1 MKGYLV
7 LEDGSVFVGEGFGAV
22 AAVPGEVVFNTGMTG
37 YQEVLTD
44 ASYFG
49 QIVSMTYPLIGN
61 YGINPADFESRA
73 PWVRGFIVKELCD
86 QPSHWQAV
94 KSLSAYL
101 AENGI
106 PGLAGID
113 TRALT
118 RHLRNAGTMRGVIA
132 TTLSDAPPAPE
143 QIAAWVA
150 QAQNFVVKDHVKQ
163 VTTAQPYRVFG
174 DGHRVVVIDYGAK
187 ENILRCLTARDCDL
201 IVVPATTSARDI
213 LDMEPDGVMLT
224 NGPGD
229 PTDLPEAVETLK
241 DLITYGE
248 LPIFGICLGHQM
260 LSLALGGKTFKLKYG
275 HRGANHPVKDYLTN
289 RVYITS
295 QNHGYAVDDSS
306 LNPLEIV
313 VTHRNLNDGTVE
325 GFMHLQKPVFS
336 VQYHPEAAPGPEE
349 SRYLFDRFISLMD
362 ARVPQKL
369 LA

>member
-1 MKGYLV
+1 MQGYLV
-7 LEDGSVFVGEGFGAV
+7 LEDGSVFVGEGFGAIGAV
-22 AAVPGEVVFNTGMTG
+22 AGEVVFNTGMTG

-44 ASYFG
+44 ASYYG
-49 QIVSMTYPLIGN
+49 QIVTMTYPLIGN

-73 PWVRGFIVKELCD
+73 PWIKGFIVKELCD

-118 RHLRNAGTMRGVIA
+118 RHLRTAGTMRGVIA
-132 TTLSDAPPAPE
+132 TTAEAASPE

-150 QAQNFVVKDHVKQ
+150 EAKAFECHDHVKQ
-163 VTTAQPYRVFG
+163 VTTPQPYRIFG
-174 DGHRVVVIDYGAK
+174 GGHRVVVIDYGAK
-187 ENILRCLTARDCDL
+187 ENIMRCLTDRDCDL
-201 IVVPATTSARDI
+201 VIAPATATFREI
-213 LDMEPDGVMLT
+213 LDMEPDGIMLT

-229 PTDLPEAVETLK
+229 PTDLPEGIETVRQLVELGTIPL
-241 DLITYGE
+241 
-248 LPIFGICLGHQM
+248 FGICLGHQI

-275 HRGANHPVKDYLTN
+275 HRGANHPVKDYITG

-295 QNHGYAVDDSS
+295 QNHGYAVDEESLDSTQ
-306 LNPLEIV
+306 LA

-325 GFMHLQKPVFS
+325 GFTHLTKPVFS
-336 VQYHPEAAPGPEE
+336 VQYHPEASPGPEE
-349 SRYLFDRFISLMD
+349 SRYLFDRFTALMD
-362 ARVPQKL
+362 AAVPQKL